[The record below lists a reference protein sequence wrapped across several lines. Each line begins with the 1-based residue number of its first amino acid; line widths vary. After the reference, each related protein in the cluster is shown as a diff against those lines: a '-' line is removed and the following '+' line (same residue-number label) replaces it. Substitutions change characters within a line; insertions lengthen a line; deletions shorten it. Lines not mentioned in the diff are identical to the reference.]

1 MSSDQFFDEL
11 KNENDQLQKQLDEL
25 EYLIQIKEEEL
36 ELLRKES
43 ENLSE
48 LKSKIQMNLYEF
60 EQMQLHIL
68 EHQKKAVG
76 AIKRET
82 MLEEEL
88 FQNIKIE
95 TEYYKIKEDLNS
107 TKTALEDINHQMSEA
122 VLLYKQVADLKS
134 KITELESNLEIAELD
149 KQFLKEEIDEI
160 KNARS

>member
-1 MSSDQFFDEL
+1 
-11 KNENDQLQKQLDEL
+11 
-25 EYLIQIKEEEL
+25 
-36 ELLRKES
+36 
-43 ENLSE
+43 
-48 LKSKIQMNLYEF
+48 
-60 EQMQLHIL
+60 
-68 EHQKKAVG
+68 
-76 AIKRET
+76 

-107 TKTALEDINHQMSEA
+107 TKTALEDINNQMSEA
-122 VLLYKQVADLKS
+122 ILLYKQVADLKS

>member
-1 MSSDQFFDEL
+1 MSSSQFFDAL

-43 ENLSE
+43 QNLSE
-48 LKSKIQMNLYEF
+48 LQSKIQMNLYEF

-68 EHQKKAVG
+68 EHQKKAEG
-76 AIKRET
+76 AIKREV

-107 TKTALEDINHQMSEA
+107 TKTALEDINNQMSEA
-122 VLLYKQVADLKS
+122 ILLYKQVADLKS